1 MASVLPVPFR
11 VTTAAVDTLCAA
23 PALATGAELALEAM
37 TVTTAVG
44 LRSLPSLTT
53 KLATYVP
60 ATSGVKVGFGEVVED
75 KAAVL
80 LLGLDIKDHV

>member
-1 MASVLPVPFR
+1 
-11 VTTAAVDTLCAA
+11 
-23 PALATGAELALEAM
+23 M

-60 ATSGVKVGFGEVVED
+60 ATSGVKVGLGEVVED
-75 KAAVL
+75 KAALL
-80 LLGLDIKDHV
+80 LLGLEINDHV

>member
-11 VTTAAVDTLCAA
+11 VTTAAVDTLWAV
-23 PALATGAELALEAM
+23 PAMATGAELEPEAM

-75 KAAVL
+75 KAALL
-80 LLGLDIKDHV
+80 LLGLEINDHV

>member
-11 VTTAAVDTLCAA
+11 VTIAAIDTLCAE
-23 PALATGAELALEAM
+23 PALATGAELEAEAM

-80 LLGLDIKDHV
+80 LLGLDIKYHV

>member
-75 KAAVL
+75 KTALL
-80 LLGLDIKDHV
+80 LLGLEINDHV